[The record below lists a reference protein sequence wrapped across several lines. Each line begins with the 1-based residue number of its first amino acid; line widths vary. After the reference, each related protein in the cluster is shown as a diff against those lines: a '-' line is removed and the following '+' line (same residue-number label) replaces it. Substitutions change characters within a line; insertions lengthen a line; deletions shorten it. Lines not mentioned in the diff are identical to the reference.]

1 MKRLLLFIIS
11 LIGFSVLSAQNQ
23 YSFTNISLKE
33 GLSNSLALDMAIDRQ
48 GFVWVTTESGLNRIS
63 GNTRT
68 IYKKENSD
76 IASNDVTAIYA
87 DTLNNQVWVATKQDG
102 ISIFDGETQHFKSF
116 SLAEGLL
123 TDAVSCMVTAADGG
137 IWILHW
143 GGQIQ
148 HYDGKT
154 GQLTE
159 LNIGQKM
166 KSQTCLDDG
175 KGHLYI
181 GHLNDGLSIVDIRTK
196 KVKRFTSVSDDPQSL
211 PGNHVRSI
219 FIDHYKTVWIGT
231 SQGLALFNPQLGK
244 FRRFQHSPSDSYS
257 IASNNIYSITE
268 MNGDR
273 LCIASDQG
281 GVSLLDLKSV
291 AFSEK
296 EQPRFDNNYFNRG
309 LSSRNSRKVLEDAY
323 GNIWVAQ
330 YQTGVDVITPD
341 RRKFQIIPL
350 SHHIFSMSYYANG
363 YDWKNVHLPFGTI
376 QCMEEDS
383 EGCVWLGFWDAGVY
397 RYNPSRQEFLQIDLG
412 QNTLDVWDLYLGSES
427 KMWIGSEL
435 GIFSYSNGIIDRE
448 ELIAQVIGHPVV
460 MALTEDTKGQLWIGT
475 MGHGLFCLSKDKQH
489 VTRYTKKEGMPS
501 NHINDILIDSD
512 QTIWVA
518 TRYGLVNIST
528 QGIQIYNQDQG
539 LDDTHVRAIQEDRS
553 GNIWVSTYSGI
564 ACLDTGTLLFHN
576 YSHEDGIPFGN
587 FIEKSAATSSDGT
600 IYFGNSDG
608 VCFFNPQA
616 ISISQN
622 QTDVRILCCE
632 ILRSQT
638 ERLRV
643 GSSGGMGLQNYMLSP
658 DKKGI
663 YHISHSENTF
673 RISFATPDFSQKDVT
688 DYSYM
693 MKGAEDKWYD
703 TEGDDQVTFLNL
715 APGIYT
721 FILRAKQ
728 KNQTWDH
735 AVQEEIVIVVH
746 PPFWLT
752 WWAKLLYILIGA
764 GVIYWNIRAYKHKLE
779 LKNSLFLS
787 QRENIQK
794 EELNEE
800 RLRFF
805 TNVAHELR
813 TPLTLILGPLEDL
826 VGDKRMPE
834 AYHKKVA
841 LIQTS
846 AVRLRDL
853 INDILEFRKTET
865 QNRQLTVAKGNVGA
879 LVKEV
884 GEGFKSLNSN
894 PDVAV
899 HIMVNPAIPPVYYDS
914 EVFTTILNNL
924 LSNAFKYTR
933 SGAINVILNT
943 DGDRLNMTVSDTGYG
958 IDSEALPHIFDRY
971 YQAKG
976 SHQASGTGIGL
987 ALVKSLADLHQG
999 TMTVKSELGK
1009 GTEFTFSVSVNNT
1022 YPNALHKEDKEEEE
1036 VTSDELKAISEVTDE
1051 TDERPLLLVVEDNN
1065 DIRQYI
1071 KESFSDDYRI
1081 LQARDGQEGLSL
1093 AYGEIPDIIV
1103 SDIMMPQMDGIEMTR
1118 HLKDDVRTSHIPVI
1132 LLTAKSTN
1140 DDRELGYDSG
1150 ADSYLTKPFSARL
1163 LRSRIQNLLSSRRHL
1178 AELIQLRLQ
1187 QSQDDADTEMPIE
1200 DSSPVLSDLDQKFI
1214 EKLNRLIEE
1223 NISDEDLDMNEMASK
1238 LAMSY
1243 STFYRKMKTLMGM
1256 SPNDYIRKTRLH
1268 RCMELLKSGNYNVTE
1283 AAMMTGF
1290 NNPGNFRERF
1300 KKEFGKS
1307 PSAFIPQNK

>member
-1 MKRLLLFIIS
+1 MKRNLFLFISYFWI
-11 LIGFSVLSAQNQ
+11 SVLWAQDQ
-23 YSFTNISLKE
+23 YFFTNIGLRE
-33 GLSNSLALDMAIDRQ
+33 GLSNSLALDMAVDKK
-48 GFVWVTTESGLNRIS
+48 GFLWVTTESGLNRIS

-76 IASNDVTAIYA
+76 IASNDVTAIYS
-87 DTLNNQVWVATKQDG
+87 DTLNNQMWVATKQDG
-102 ISIFDGETQHFKSF
+102 ISIFDTETQHFKSF

-123 TDAVSCMVTAADGG
+123 TDAVSSMVKAADGG

-143 GGQIQ
+143 EGHIQ
-148 HYDGKT
+148 HYDCKT
-154 GQLTE
+154 GELTE
-159 LNIGQKM
+159 LNIGQKV
-166 KSQTCLDDG
+166 KSQTCYDDG

-181 GHLNDGLSIVDIRTK
+181 GHLNDGLSIIDLRTK
-196 KVKRFTSVSDDPQSL
+196 NVKKFISVSDDPQSL

-219 FIDHYKTVWIGT
+219 FVDHYKNVWIGT
-231 SQGLALFNPQLGK
+231 SQGLALLNPQLGK
-244 FRRFQHSPSDSYS
+244 FHRFQHSPSDPYS

-268 MNGDR
+268 IDGDR

-281 GVSLLDLKSV
+281 GVSLLGLKSI
-291 AFSEK
+291 AFPEK

-309 LSSRNSRKVLEDAY
+309 LSSLNSRKVLEDAY

-341 RRKFQIIPL
+341 RREFHTIPL
-350 SHHIFSMSYYANG
+350 SHQIFSMAYYAYG

-376 QCMEEDS
+376 QCTEEDR
-383 EGCVWLGFWDAGVY
+383 EGCIWMGFRDVGVY
-397 RYNPSRQEFLQIDLG
+397 RYNPSRDEFLQVDLG
-412 QNTLDVWDLYLGSES
+412 QNTLDIWNLYLNGDG
-427 KMWIGSEL
+427 KMWIGSEQ
-435 GIFSYSNGIIDRE
+435 GIFSYSNGTVNKE
-448 ELIAQVIGHPVV
+448 EQVAKLIGHPVV
-460 MALTEDTKGQLWIGT
+460 MALMEDAKGQLWIGT
-475 MGHGLFCLSKDKQH
+475 MGHGLFCLSKDRQH

-501 NHINDILIDSD
+501 NHINDILIDSN
-512 QTIWVA
+512 QTVWVA

-528 QGIQIYNQDQG
+528 QGMQIYNQDQG
-539 LDDTHVRAIQEDRS
+539 LDDTHIRAIQEDRS
-553 GNIWVSTYSGI
+553 GNIWVSTYSGL
-564 ACLDTGTLLFHN
+564 ACLDTGTQLFHN
-576 YSHEDGIPFGN
+576 YSHEDGIPYGS
-587 FIEKSAATSSDGT
+587 FIEKSAATSSDGI

-616 ISISQN
+616 ISISQD
-622 QTDVRILCCE
+622 QADVRIICCE
-632 ILRSQT
+632 ILLS
-638 ERLRV
+638 ERDGSLVATKKPSLRV
-643 GSSGGMGLQNYMLSP
+643 LSP
-658 DKKGI
+658 DKKGVF
-663 YHISHSENTF
+663 HIKYDENTF

-703 TEGDDQVTFLNL
+703 TEGDDQVTFRNL
-715 APGIYT
+715 SPGKYT

-728 KNQTWDH
+728 KNQTWEN
-735 AVQEEIVIVVH
+735 AVQEEIAIIVH

-752 WWAKLLYILIGA
+752 WWAKLLYIFIVT
-764 GVIYWNIRAYKHKLE
+764 GVIFWNIRSYKHKLE

-846 AVRLRDL
+846 AERLRNL

-899 HIMVNPAIPPVYYDS
+899 HIMVNPAIPAIYYDS
-914 EVFTTILNNL
+914 EVYTTILNNL
-924 LSNAFKYTR
+924 LSNTFKYTR

-943 DGDRLNMTVSDTGYG
+943 DGDRLNLTVSDTGYG
-958 IDSEALPHIFDRY
+958 IAPEALPHIFDRY

-976 SHQASGTGIGL
+976 KHQASGTGIGL

-1009 GTEFTFSVSVNNT
+1009 GSEFTFSVSVSNT
-1022 YPNALHKEDKEEEE
+1022 YPDALHKEDKEE
-1036 VTSDELKAISEVTDE
+1036 VTSDELKVISEVTDE

-1081 LQARDGQEGLSL
+1081 LLARDGREGLSL
-1093 AYGEIPDIIV
+1093 AYSEIPDIIV

-1140 DDRELGYDSG
+1140 DDKELGYDSG

-1178 AELIQLRLQ
+1178 AELMQLRLQ

-1243 STFYRKMKTLMGM
+1243 STFYRKKKALMGM